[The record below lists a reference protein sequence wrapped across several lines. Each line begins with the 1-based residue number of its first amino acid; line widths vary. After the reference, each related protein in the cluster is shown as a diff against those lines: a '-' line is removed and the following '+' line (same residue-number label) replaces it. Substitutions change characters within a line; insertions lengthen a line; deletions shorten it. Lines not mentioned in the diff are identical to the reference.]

1 MAAAVTLADV
11 LAGVDRDSR
20 DALVLRVEDA
30 LEGYTA
36 PEAFLVT
43 AYFCAIA
50 ISRLPCGDTGELI
63 ADMPRI
69 IADVIRNETAT
80 VTRQ

>member
-1 MAAAVTLADV
+1 MAGAVTLAEV
-11 LAGVDRDSR
+11 LAAIDRDSR

-30 LEGYTA
+30 LTGYDA
-36 PEAFLVT
+36 PEVFLVT
-43 AYFCAIA
+43 AYFCALAIA
-50 ISRLPCGDTGELI
+50 RMPCGDTADLI

-69 IADVIRNETAT
+69 ITGVIANEMHD

>member
-1 MAAAVTLADV
+1 MAGAVTLAEV
-11 LAGVDRDSR
+11 LAAVDRDSR

-50 ISRLPCGDTGELI
+50 ISRLPCGDTAELI

-69 IADVIRNETAT
+69 LADVIRNELHD
-80 VTRQ
+80 VVRQ